1 MEFILS
7 EEMKVSVTPE
17 QEKQISSKENIKKA
31 LMREDV
37 IGFDIYDGNSL
48 IGFVMLRRYDE
59 GCYFLWDYAIDIK
72 YQNRHYGTEALKQL
86 IDLMISDY
94 GLIEMSTT
102 YIWGNEHA
110 RHVYESVGFIETD
123 VVDEDG
129 IHEVNMLY
137 QVA

>member
-1 MEFILS
+1 MKFFLS
-7 EEMKVSVTPE
+7 EEMKISVTEE
-17 QEKQISSKENIKKA
+17 QEALISSKENIRKA
-31 LMREDV
+31 LQKEDV
-37 IGFDIYDGNSL
+37 IGFDIYDRNSL

-110 RHVYESVGFIETD
+110 RHIYESVGFIETD

>member
-48 IGFVMLRRYDE
+48 VGFVMLRRYDE
-59 GCYFLWDYAIDIK
+59 GCYFMWDYAIDIK
-72 YQNRHYGTEALKQL
+72 YQNRHYGTEALKQF

-110 RHVYESVGFIETD
+110 RHIYESVGFIETD

>member
-1 MEFILS
+1 
-7 EEMKVSVTPE
+7 
-17 QEKQISSKENIKKA
+17 
-31 LMREDV
+31 MREDV

-86 IDLMISDY
+86 IGLMISDY